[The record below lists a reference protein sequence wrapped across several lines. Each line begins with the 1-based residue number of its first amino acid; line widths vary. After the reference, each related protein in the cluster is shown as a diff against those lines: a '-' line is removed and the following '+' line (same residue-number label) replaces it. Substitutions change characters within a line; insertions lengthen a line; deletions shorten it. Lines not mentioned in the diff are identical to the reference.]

1 MPGANRGGDS
11 IAAIGPC
18 DLPGTVSAPAAWLRP
33 MLKLQGIAVSPG
45 VTIGEALVLDSEGFR
60 IPRRFVARSAVDTEL
75 ERLAN
80 AVAETSREIERNRDA
95 IQAELGGQYAAIFAA
110 HLAMLHDAKLQ
121 AELTSAVRDKN
132 FWPEYAVS
140 RTLRRYA
147 KVFQNLDNHIAQRAH
162 DIYDIEK
169 SLLRNLL
176 GQRRETL
183 AAISQPVIVLAHNL
197 TPSETANL
205 DRRFVQGFATEL
217 GGPGSHTAIV
227 AEGLEIP
234 AVVGLGPFLADVSG
248 GEPVILDGNQGI
260 VILQPDEET
269 IARYRLEVET
279 ARTVAARL
287 DGLRDLPAETTDG
300 VRIQVTG
307 NIEFPSEVE
316 QCLSRGC
323 DGIGLYRTE
332 FLYLT
337 SPREPTEED
346 HFAAYSEVV
355 RSINDKPVVIRT
367 LDLGADKMRTEKTP
381 EEERNPCLGL
391 RSIRLSLR
399 QLPMFR
405 TQLRAILRAS
415 AIGDVR
421 VLFPL
426 VSTIVELRQARM
438 VLADVMEDLAEHGIA
453 FNPKMP
459 VGMMVE
465 TPAAVIMLDA
475 FIREVDFVSI
485 GTNDLIQYTLAV
497 DRGNKEVAE
506 LYNASDPAVLRQ
518 LRRSLDVAREAG
530 VPANVCGQ
538 MSGSVMY
545 TQLLLGLGLRQM
557 SVPASAI
564 PEIKQVCRS
573 VSVAECR
580 GIAERALAMDSAR
593 EVKAFLRDQMR
604 RLLSE
609 SVA

>member
-1 MPGANRGGDS
+1 
-11 IAAIGPC
+11 
-18 DLPGTVSAPAAWLRP
+18 

-75 ERLAN
+75 QRLAT
-80 AVAETSREIERNRDA
+80 AIAETSREIERNRDTIA
-95 IQAELGGQYAAIFAA
+95 AELGGQYAAIFAA
-110 HLAMLHDAKLQ
+110 HLAMLHDPKLQ
-121 AELTSAVRDKN
+121 EELTSAVRDRN

-147 KVFQNLDNHIAQRAH
+147 KAFQNLDNHIAQRAH

-234 AVVGLGPFLADVSG
+234 AVVGIGPFLADVSG
-248 GEPVILDGNQGI
+248 GEPVILDGNQGV

-269 IARYRLEVET
+269 IARYRLEVEQ

-287 DGLRDLPAETTDG
+287 DSLRDLPAETLDG

-307 NIEFPSEVE
+307 NIEFPSEAE
-316 QCLSRGC
+316 HCLSRGC

-337 SPREPTEED
+337 SRREPTEED
-346 HFAAYSEVV
+346 HYAAYAAVV
-355 RSINDKPVVIRT
+355 RAMGDRPVVIRT
-367 LDLGADKMRTEKTP
+367 LDLGADKMRTETTP

-415 AIGDVR
+415 ALGDVR

-453 FNPKMP
+453 FNPRMP

-475 FIREVDFVSI
+475 FVKEVDFVSI

-506 LYNASDPAVLRQ
+506 LYNACDPAVLRQ

-538 MSGSVMY
+538 MSGSVMF

-564 PEIKQVCRS
+564 PEVKQVCRR

-580 GIAERALAMDSAR
+580 GIAERALSMDGAR
-593 EVKAFLRDQMR
+593 EVKAYLRDQMR

-609 SVA
+609 PVA

>member
-1 MPGANRGGDS
+1 
-11 IAAIGPC
+11 
-18 DLPGTVSAPAAWLRP
+18 

-60 IPRRFVARSAVDTEL
+60 IPRRFVERSAVDTEL

-80 AVAETSREIERNRDA
+80 AVAETAREIERNRDA
-95 IQAELGGQYAAIFAA
+95 IRAELGEQYAAIFDA
-110 HLAMLHDAKLQ
+110 HLAMLHDERLQ
-121 AELTSAVRDKN
+121 GELTSAVRDKN
-132 FWPEYAVS
+132 WWPEYAVS

-147 KVFQNLDNHIAQRAH
+147 KVFQNLDNHISQRAH

-205 DRRFVQGFATEL
+205 DRRFVKGFATEL

-248 GEPVILDGNQGI
+248 GEPVILDGQQGV

-269 IARYRLEVET
+269 IARYKLELEA
-279 ARTVAARL
+279 ARTVAAKL
-287 DGLRDLPAETTDG
+287 DTLRDLPAETLDG
-300 VRIQVTG
+300 VRIQLTG
-307 NIEFPSEVE
+307 NIEFPSEAE

-337 SPREPTEED
+337 SRREPTEED

-355 RSINDKPVVIRT
+355 QSMHGKPVVIRT
-367 LDLGADKMRTEKTP
+367 LDLGADKMRTETTP

-415 AIGDVR
+415 ALGDVR

-426 VSTIVELRQARM
+426 VSTIVELRQARL

-465 TPAAVIMLDA
+465 TPAAVMMLDA
-475 FIREVDFVSI
+475 FIKEVDFVSI

-497 DRGNKEVAE
+497 DRGNKEVAD
-506 LYNASDPAVLRQ
+506 LYNACDPAVLR
-518 LRRSLDVAREAG
+518 LLSRSLDVAREAG

-545 TQLLLGLGLRQM
+545 TQLLLGLGLRQL
-557 SVPASAI
+557 SVPPSAI
-564 PEIKQVCRS
+564 PEVKQACRS
-573 VSVAECR
+573 VSVADCR
-580 GIAERALAMDSAR
+580 EIAARALQMDSAR

-604 RLLSE
+604 RRLSE
-609 SVA
+609 TVG

>member
-1 MPGANRGGDS
+1 MPARYGR
-11 IAAIGPC
+11 
-18 DLPGTVSAPAAWLRP
+18 V

-60 IPRRFVARSAVDTEL
+60 IPRRFVARSAVDSEL
-75 ERLAN
+75 ERLAR
-80 AVAETSREIERNRDA
+80 AVADTAKEIERNRDA
-95 IQAELGGQYAAIFAA
+95 IKLELGGQYAAIFEA
-110 HLAMLHDAKLQ
+110 HLAMLHDTRLQ
-121 AELTSAVRDKN
+121 EELQSAVRDRN
-132 FWPEYAVS
+132 WWPEYAVS

-176 GQRRETL
+176 GERRETL
-183 AAISQPVIVLAHNL
+183 ADISQPVIVLAHNL

-248 GEPVILDGNQGI
+248 GEPVILDGNQGV

-269 IARYRLEVET
+269 IARYRLEAEI
-279 ARTVAARL
+279 ARSVAAQL
-287 DGLRDLPAETTDG
+287 DTLRDLPAETIDG
-300 VRIQVTG
+300 VRIGIHG
-307 NIEFPSEVE
+307 NIEFPNEAE
-316 QCLSRGC
+316 HCIARGC

-355 RSINDKPVVIRT
+355 RAMPNLPVVIRT
-367 LDLGADKMRTEKTP
+367 LDLGADKLRTETTS
-381 EEERNPCLGL
+381 EERNPCLGL

-399 QLPMFR
+399 HIPSFR
-405 TQLRAILRAS
+405 TQLRAILRVS
-415 AIGDVR
+415 AMGDVR

-426 VSTIVELRQARM
+426 ISTILELRQARM
-438 VLADVMEDLAEHGIA
+438 VLADVMEDLAEKRID
-453 FNPKMP
+453 FNRNMK

-465 TPAAVIMLDA
+465 TPAAAMMIDV
-475 FIREVDFVSI
+475 FVKEVDFVSI

-497 DRGNKEVAE
+497 DRGNKDVAD
-506 LYNASDPAVLRQ
+506 LYNASDPSVLR
-518 LRRSLDVAREAG
+518 LIRRSLDAAAAVG
-530 VPANVCGQ
+530 VPANLCGQ
-538 MSGSVMY
+538 MSGSVVY
-545 TQLLLGLGLRQM
+545 TQLLLGLGLRQL
-557 SVPASAI
+557 SVPPSSI
-564 PEIKQVCRS
+564 PEVKQVCRS

-580 GIAERALAMDSAR
+580 SIADRALEMDSAR
-593 EVKAFLRDQMR
+593 EVKNFLRDQ
-604 RLLSE
+604 LSRVLPE
-609 SVA
+609 TAV

>member
-1 MPGANRGGDS
+1 MPARYGR
-11 IAAIGPC
+11 
-18 DLPGTVSAPAAWLRP
+18 V

-60 IPRRFVARSAVDTEL
+60 IPRRFVARSAVDSEL
-75 ERLAN
+75 ERLAR
-80 AVAETSREIERNRDA
+80 AVADTAKEIERNRDA
-95 IQAELGGQYAAIFAA
+95 IKLELGGQYAAIFEA
-110 HLAMLHDAKLQ
+110 HLAMLHDTRLQ
-121 AELTSAVRDKN
+121 EELQSAVRDRN
-132 FWPEYAVS
+132 WWPEYAVS

-176 GQRRETL
+176 GERRETL
-183 AAISQPVIVLAHNL
+183 ADISQPVIVLAHNL

-248 GEPVILDGNQGI
+248 GEPVILDGNQGV

-269 IARYRLEVET
+269 IARYRLEAEI
-279 ARTVAARL
+279 ARSVAAQL
-287 DGLRDLPAETTDG
+287 DALRDLPAETIDG
-300 VRIQVTG
+300 VRIGIHG
-307 NIEFPSEVE
+307 NIEFPNEAE
-316 QCLSRGC
+316 HCIARGC

-355 RSINDKPVVIRT
+355 RAMPNLPVVIRT
-367 LDLGADKMRTEKTP
+367 LDLGADKLRTETTS
-381 EEERNPCLGL
+381 EERNPCLGL

-399 QLPMFR
+399 HIPSFR
-405 TQLRAILRAS
+405 TQLRAILRVS
-415 AIGDVR
+415 AMGDVR

-426 VSTIVELRQARM
+426 ISTILELRQARM
-438 VLADVMEDLAEHGIA
+438 VLADVMEDLAEKRID
-453 FNPKMP
+453 FNRNMK

-465 TPAAVIMLDA
+465 TPAAAMMIDV
-475 FIREVDFVSI
+475 FVKEVDFVSI

-497 DRGNKEVAE
+497 DRGNKDVAD
-506 LYNASDPAVLRQ
+506 LYNASDPSVLR
-518 LRRSLDVAREAG
+518 LIRRSLDAAAAVG
-530 VPANVCGQ
+530 VPANLCGQ
-538 MSGSVMY
+538 MSGSVLY
-545 TQLLLGLGLRQM
+545 TQLLLGLGLRQL
-557 SVPASAI
+557 SVPPRFPAS
-564 PEIKQVCRS
+564 RS
-573 VSVAECR
+573 L
-580 GIAERALAMDSAR
+580 I
-593 EVKAFLRDQMR
+593 
-604 RLLSE
+604 
-609 SVA
+609 

>member
-1 MPGANRGGDS
+1 MPARYGR
-11 IAAIGPC
+11 
-18 DLPGTVSAPAAWLRP
+18 V

-60 IPRRFVARSAVDTEL
+60 IPRRFVARSAVDSEL
-75 ERLAN
+75 ERLAR
-80 AVAETSREIERNRDA
+80 AVADTAKEIERNRDA
-95 IQAELGGQYAAIFAA
+95 IELELGGQYAAIFEA
-110 HLAMLHDAKLQ
+110 HLAMLHDTRLQ
-121 AELTSAVRDKN
+121 EELQSAVRDRN
-132 FWPEYAVS
+132 WWPEYAVS

-176 GQRRETL
+176 GERREMLTD
-183 AAISQPVIVLAHNL
+183 ISQPVIVLAHNL

-248 GEPVILDGNQGI
+248 GEPVILDGNQGV

-269 IARYRLEVET
+269 IARYRLEAEI
-279 ARTVAARL
+279 ARSVAAQL
-287 DGLRDLPAETTDG
+287 DTLRDLPAETIDG
-300 VRIQVTG
+300 VRIGIHG
-307 NIEFPSEVE
+307 NIEFPNEAE
-316 QCLSRGC
+316 HCIARGC

-355 RSINDKPVVIRT
+355 RAMPNLPVVIRT
-367 LDLGADKMRTEKTP
+367 LDLGADKLRTETTS
-381 EEERNPCLGL
+381 EERNPCLGL

-399 QLPMFR
+399 HIPSFR
-405 TQLRAILRAS
+405 TQLRAILRVS
-415 AIGDVR
+415 AMGDVR

-426 VSTIVELRQARM
+426 ISTILELRQARM
-438 VLADVMEDLAEHGIA
+438 VLADVMEDLAEKRID
-453 FNPKMP
+453 FNRNMK

-465 TPAAVIMLDA
+465 TPAAAMMIDV
-475 FIREVDFVSI
+475 FVKEVDFVSI

-497 DRGNKEVAE
+497 DRGNKDVAD
-506 LYNASDPAVLRQ
+506 LYNASDPSVLR
-518 LRRSLDVAREAG
+518 LIRRSLDAAAAVG
-530 VPANVCGQ
+530 VPANLCGQ
-538 MSGSVMY
+538 MSGSVVY
-545 TQLLLGLGLRQM
+545 TQLLLGLGLRQL
-557 SVPASAI
+557 SVPPSSI
-564 PEIKQVCRS
+564 PEVKQVCRS

-580 GIAERALAMDSAR
+580 SIADRALEMDSAR
-593 EVKAFLRDQMR
+593 EVKNFLRDQ
-604 RLLSE
+604 LSRVLPE
-609 SVA
+609 TAV

>member
-1 MPGANRGGDS
+1 
-11 IAAIGPC
+11 
-18 DLPGTVSAPAAWLRP
+18 

-121 AELTSAVRDKN
+121 DELATAVRDRN
-132 FWPEYAVS
+132 WWPEYAVS

-147 KVFQNLDNHIAQRAH
+147 KVFQNLDNHISQRAH

-183 AAISQPVIVLAHNL
+183 ASISQPVIVLAHNL

-205 DRRFVQGFATEL
+205 DRQFVKGFATEL

-234 AVVGLGPFLADVSG
+234 AVVGIGPFLADVSG

-269 IARYRLEVET
+269 IARYRMEAEA
-279 ARTVAARL
+279 ARTVAKKL
-287 DGLRDLPAETTDG
+287 DRLRDLPAVTTDG
-300 VRIQVTG
+300 VRIQITG
-307 NIEFPSEVE
+307 NIEFPSEAE

-337 SPREPTEED
+337 SRHEPTEED
-346 HFAAYSEVV
+346 HFSAYRDVV
-355 RSINDKPVVIRT
+355 QAMQGMPVVIRT
-367 LDLGADKMRTEKTP
+367 IDLGSDKMLTASKS

-415 AIGDVR
+415 AIGNVR

-453 FNPKMP
+453 FNAKMP

-465 TPAAVIMLDA
+465 TPAAVMMLDA
-475 FIREVDFVSI
+475 FIKEVDFVSI

-506 LYNASDPAVLRQ
+506 LYNACDPAVLRL
-518 LRRSLDVAREAG
+518 LRRSLDVATEAG
-530 VPANVCGQ
+530 VPATVCGQ

-545 TQLLLGLGLRQM
+545 TQLLLGLGLRQL

-564 PEIKQVCRS
+564 PEVKQVIRS
-573 VSVAECR
+573 VSAAECR
-580 GIAERALAMDSAR
+580 VIAEKALTMDAAR
-593 EVKAFLRDQMR
+593 EVKAYLRDQLR
-604 RLLSE
+604 RLLAE
-609 SVA
+609 TVA

>member
-1 MPGANRGGDS
+1 
-11 IAAIGPC
+11 
-18 DLPGTVSAPAAWLRP
+18 

-75 ERLAN
+75 ERLSR
-80 AVAETSREIERNRDA
+80 AVADTAAEIERNRDA
-95 IQAELGGQYAAIFAA
+95 IRAELGDQYAAIFAA
-110 HLAMLHDAKLQ
+110 HLAMLHDPRLQ
-121 AELTSAVRDKN
+121 EELVSAVRDRN

-147 KVFQNLDNHIAQRAH
+147 KVFQSLDNHIAQRAH

-205 DRRFVQGFATEL
+205 DRRYVQGFATEL

-248 GEPVILDGNQGI
+248 GEPVILDGNQGV

-269 IARYRLEVET
+269 IARYRLEVEA
-279 ARTVAARL
+279 ARTVAAKL
-287 DGLRDLPAETTDG
+287 DTLRDLPAETLDG
-300 VRIQVTG
+300 VRIHITG
-307 NIEFPSEVE
+307 NIEFPNEAE
-316 QCLSRGC
+316 HCLSRGC

-337 SPREPTEED
+337 SRREPTEED
-346 HFAAYSEVV
+346 HFAAYAEVV
-355 RSINDKPVVIRT
+355 RIMAGKPVVIRT
-367 LDLGADKMRTEKTP
+367 LDLGADKLRTESTP

-415 AIGDVR
+415 TLGDVR

-453 FNPKMP
+453 FNRDLP
-459 VGMMVE
+459 VGIMVE
-465 TPAAVIMLDA
+465 TPAAVMMLDV
-475 FIREVDFVSI
+475 FIREVDFISM

-497 DRGNKEVAE
+497 DRGNKEVAD
-506 LYNASDPAVLRQ
+506 LYNACDPAVLRLLQ
-518 LRRSLDVAREAG
+518 RSFDIAREAG

-545 TQLLLGLGLRQM
+545 TQLLLGLGLRHL

-564 PEIKQVCRS
+564 PEVKQVCRS

-580 GIAERALAMDSAR
+580 GIAERALQMEGAR
-593 EVKAFLRDQMR
+593 EVKAFLSDQMR
-604 RLLSE
+604 RRLAGAGAS
-609 SVA
+609 

>member
-1 MPGANRGGDS
+1 
-11 IAAIGPC
+11 
-18 DLPGTVSAPAAWLRP
+18 

-60 IPRRFVARSAVDTEL
+60 IPRRFVERSAVDTEL
-75 ERLAN
+75 ARLAH
-80 AVAETSREIERNRDA
+80 AIGETAGEMERNRDA
-95 IQAELGGQYAAIFAA
+95 IRAELGEQYAAIFEA
-110 HLAMLHDAKLQ
+110 HLAMLHDEKLQ
-121 AELTSAVRDKN
+121 QELQTAVRDRN
-132 FWPEYAVS
+132 WWPEYAVS

-147 KVFQNLDNHIAQRAH
+147 KVFQSLDNHISQRAH

-197 TPSETANL
+197 TPSETATL
-205 DRRFVQGFATEL
+205 DRRFVKGFATEL

-234 AVVGLGPFLADVSG
+234 AVVGVGPFLADVSG
-248 GEPVILDGNQGI
+248 GEPVILDGNQGL

-269 IARYRLEVET
+269 IARYRQELE
-279 ARTVAARL
+279 AAQTVAAQL
-287 DGLRDLPAETTDG
+287 KEIRDLPAETTDG
-300 VRIQVTG
+300 VRIQLTG
-307 NIEFPSEVE
+307 NIEFPSEAE
-316 QCLSRGC
+316 QCLARGC

-332 FLYLT
+332 FLYLASRT
-337 SPREPTEED
+337 EPTEED
-346 HFAAYSEVV
+346 HFAAYAEVV
-355 RSINDKPVVIRT
+355 QAMAGRPVVIRT
-367 LDLGADKMRTEKTP
+367 LDLGADKMHSRLNI

-415 AIGDVR
+415 ALGDVR
-421 VLFPL
+421 VMFPL
-426 VSTIVELRQARM
+426 ISTIVELRQARM

-453 FNPKMP
+453 FNRKMP

-465 TPAAVIMLDA
+465 TPAAVMMLDI
-475 FIREVDFVSI
+475 FIKEVDFVSI

-497 DRGNKEVAE
+497 DRGNKEVAD
-506 LYNASDPAVLRQ
+506 LYNACDPAVLRQ

>member
-1 MPGANRGGDS
+1 
-11 IAAIGPC
+11 
-18 DLPGTVSAPAAWLRP
+18 
-33 MLKLQGIAVSPG
+33 
-45 VTIGEALVLDSEGFR
+45 
-60 IPRRFVARSAVDTEL
+60 
-75 ERLAN
+75 
-80 AVAETSREIERNRDA
+80 
-95 IQAELGGQYAAIFAA
+95 
-110 HLAMLHDAKLQ
+110 
-121 AELTSAVRDKN
+121 
-132 FWPEYAVS
+132 
-140 RTLRRYA
+140 
-147 KVFQNLDNHIAQRAH
+147 
-162 DIYDIEK
+162 
-169 SLLRNLL
+169 
-176 GQRRETL
+176 RRETL

-248 GEPVILDGNQGI
+248 GEPVILDGNQGL

-269 IARYRLEVET
+269 IAHYRLEVEA
-279 ARTVAARL
+279 ARTVAVKL
-287 DGLRDLPAETTDG
+287 DRLRDLPAETLDG
-300 VRIQVTG
+300 VRVQLTG

-337 SPREPTEED
+337 SRREPTEED
-346 HFAAYSEVV
+346 HFAAYVEVV
-355 RSINDKPVVIRT
+355 QAMLGKPIVIRT
-367 LDLGADKMRTEKTP
+367 LDLGADKMRTETTS

-415 AIGDVR
+415 ALGDVR

-453 FNPKMP
+453 FNRKMP

-465 TPAAVIMLDA
+465 TPAAVVLLDK
-475 FIREVDFVSI
+475 FIKEVDFVSV

-497 DRGNKEVAE
+497 DRGNKEVAD
-506 LYNASDPAVLRQ
+506 LYNACDPAVLRL

-545 TQLLLGLGLRQM
+545 TQLLLGLGLRQL

-564 PEIKQVCRS
+564 PEVKQVCRS

-580 GIAERALAMDSAR
+580 GIAERALEMDGAG
-593 EVKAFLRDQMR
+593 EVKAFLREQLR
-604 RLLSE
+604 RLLS
-609 SVA
+609 SQTVA

>member
-18 DLPGTVSAPAAWLRP
+18 DLPGTVSAPVAGLRP

>member
-1 MPGANRGGDS
+1 
-11 IAAIGPC
+11 
-18 DLPGTVSAPAAWLRP
+18 
-33 MLKLQGIAVSPG
+33 MLKLQGIAVSAG

-75 ERLAN
+75 ERLQT
-80 AVAETSREIERNRDA
+80 AVGETAREIERNRDA
-95 IQAELGGQYAAIFAA
+95 IKSELGGQYAAIFDA
-110 HLAMLHDAKLQ
+110 HLAMLHDPKLQ
-121 AELTSAVRDKN
+121 AELASAVRDKN
-132 FWPEYAVS
+132 WWPEYAVS

-197 TPSETANL
+197 TPSETATL
-205 DRRFVQGFATEL
+205 DRRFVKGFATEL

-234 AVVGLGPFLADVSG
+234 AVVGLGPFLSDVSG
-248 GEPVILDGNQGI
+248 GEPVILDGNQGV

-269 IARYRLEVET
+269 IARYRLEVE
-279 ARTVAARL
+279 AERSAHERLAAI
-287 DGLRDLPAETTDG
+287 RDLPAETTDG
-300 VRIQVTG
+300 VRVQITG
-307 NIEFPSEVE
+307 NIEFPSEAE

-337 SPREPTEED
+337 SKREPTEED
-346 HFAAYSEVV
+346 HFAAYSAVV
-355 RSINDKPVVIRT
+355 RAMPDKPIVIRT
-367 LDLGADKMRTEKTP
+367 LDLGADKMLTETSL
-381 EEERNPCLGL
+381 EDERNPCLGL

-415 AIGDVR
+415 ALGDVR
-421 VLFPL
+421 VMFPL
-426 VSTIVELRQARM
+426 ICTIVELRQARM
-438 VLADVMEDLAEHGIA
+438 VLADVMEDLTEHGIP
-453 FNPKMP
+453 FNRNMP

-465 TPAAVIMLDA
+465 TPAAVMMLDA
-475 FIREVDFVSI
+475 FIKEVDFVSV

-497 DRGNKEVAE
+497 DRGNKEVAD
-506 LYNASDPAVLRQ
+506 LYNACDPAVLRL

-545 TQLLLGLGLRQM
+545 TQLLLGLGLRQL

-564 PEIKQVCRS
+564 PEVKQVCRS
-573 VSVAECR
+573 VSVADCR
-580 GIAERALAMDSAR
+580 RIAERVLEMDGAR

-604 RLLSE
+604 RLLTDQP
-609 SVA
+609 A

>member
-1 MPGANRGGDS
+1 
-11 IAAIGPC
+11 
-18 DLPGTVSAPAAWLRP
+18 

-75 ERLAN
+75 ERLAT

-121 AELTSAVRDKN
+121 EELTSAVRDRN

-248 GEPVILDGNQGI
+248 GEPVILDGNQGV

-287 DGLRDLPAETTDG
+287 EPLRDLPAETIDG

-307 NIEFPSEVE
+307 NIEFPSEAE

-355 RSINDKPVVIRT
+355 RVIKDKPVVIRT
-367 LDLGADKMRTEKTP
+367 LDLGADKMRTETTP

-497 DRGNKEVAE
+497 DRGNKEVAD
-506 LYNASDPAVLRQ
+506 LYNACDPAVLRQ

>member
-1 MPGANRGGDS
+1 
-11 IAAIGPC
+11 
-18 DLPGTVSAPAAWLRP
+18 
-33 MLKLQGIAVSPG
+33 MLKLQGIAVSSG

-75 ERLAN
+75 QRLSN
-80 AVAETSREIERNRDA
+80 AIAESTAEIKKNRDA
-95 IQAELGGQYAAIFAA
+95 VRGELGEQYAAIFDA
-110 HLAMLHDAKLQ
+110 HLAMLHDQRLQ
-121 AELTSAVRDKN
+121 EELTSAVRERN
-132 FWPEYAVS
+132 WWPEYAVS

-183 AAISQPVIVLAHNL
+183 ASISEPVVILAHNL

-205 DRRFVQGFATEL
+205 DRRFVKGFATEL

-234 AVVGLGPFLADVSG
+234 AVVGIGPFLADVSG
-248 GEPVILDGNQGI
+248 GEPVILDGNQGV

-269 IARYRLEVET
+269 IARYRLEAEVAE
-279 ARTVAARL
+279 TVAASL
-287 DGLRDLPAETTDG
+287 GQLRDLPAETTDG
-300 VRIQVTG
+300 VRVQIRG
-307 NIEFPSEVE
+307 NIEFPEEVE
-316 QCLSRGC
+316 QCMRRGS

-337 SPREPTEED
+337 SQHEPSEED
-346 HFAAYSEVV
+346 HYCAYRKVIDAIDGKPMVV
-355 RSINDKPVVIRT
+355 RT
-367 LDLGADKMRTEKTP
+367 LDLGSDKMLTEKSP

-415 AIGDVR
+415 AHGDVR
-421 VLFPL
+421 VMFPL
-426 VSTIVELRQARM
+426 VSTILELRQARL
-438 VLADVMEDLAEHGIA
+438 VLADVMEDLAEHDID
-453 FNPKMP
+453 FNPKLKI
-459 VGMMVE
+459 GIMVE
-465 TPAAVIMLDA
+465 TPAAAMMLDA
-475 FIREVDFVSI
+475 FIKEVDFVSV

-497 DRGNKEVAE
+497 DRGNKDVAD
-506 LYNASDPAVLRQ
+506 LYSACDPAVIRL
-518 LRRSLDVAREAG
+518 LKRSLDIADDAG
-530 VPANVCGQ
+530 VSASVCGQ

-545 TQLLLGLGLRQM
+545 TKLLLGLGLREL
-557 SVPASAI
+557 SVPAAAI
-564 PEIKQVCRS
+564 PEIKQAVRS
-573 VSVAECR
+573 VSIADCQAVAKRVLE
-580 GIAERALAMDSAR
+580 MNSAR
-593 EVKAFLRDQMR
+593 DVKAFLRDQKR
-604 RLLSE
+604 RLLAE
-609 SVA
+609 TVA

>member
-1 MPGANRGGDS
+1 
-11 IAAIGPC
+11 
-18 DLPGTVSAPAAWLRP
+18 
-33 MLKLQGIAVSPG
+33 MLKLQGIAVSAG

-75 ERLAN
+75 ERLRT
-80 AVAETSREIERNRDA
+80 AVAATAREIERNRDA
-95 IQAELGGQYAAIFAA
+95 IWSELGEQYAAIFDA
-110 HLAMLHDAKLQ
+110 HLAMLHDPKLQ
-121 AELTSAVRDKN
+121 EELTSAVRDKN
-132 FWPEYAVS
+132 WWPEYAVS

-147 KVFQNLDNHIAQRAH
+147 KAFQSLDNHIAQRAH

-169 SLLRNLL
+169 SLLRSLL

-197 TPSETANL
+197 TPSETATL
-205 DRRFVQGFATEL
+205 DRRFVKGFATEL

-248 GEPVILDGNQGI
+248 GEPVIVDGNQGV

-269 IARYRLEVET
+269 IARYRLEVEAERT
-279 ARTVAARL
+279 AHQRL
-287 DGLRDLPAETTDG
+287 EAIRDLPAETMDG
-300 VRIQVTG
+300 VRIQITG
-307 NIEFPSEVE
+307 NIEFPSEAE

-337 SPREPTEED
+337 SKREPTEED
-346 HFAAYSEVV
+346 HFAAYSAVV
-355 RSINDKPVVIRT
+355 QAMPDKPVVIRT
-367 LDLGADKMRTEKTP
+367 LDLGADKMLTESTP

-415 AIGDVR
+415 ALGDVR
-421 VLFPL
+421 VMFPL
-426 VSTIVELRQARM
+426 ISTIVELRQARM
-438 VLADVMEDLAEHGIA
+438 VLADVMEDLAEHGIP
-453 FNPKMP
+453 FNRTMP

-465 TPAAVIMLDA
+465 TPAAAMMLDI
-475 FIREVDFVSI
+475 FIKEVDFVSI

-497 DRGNKEVAE
+497 DRGNKEVAD
-506 LYNASDPAVLRQ
+506 LYNACDPAVLRL

-545 TQLLLGLGLRQM
+545 TQLLLGLGLRQL
-557 SVPASAI
+557 SVPAAAI
-564 PEIKQVCRS
+564 PEVKQVCRS
-573 VSVAECR
+573 VSVADCR
-580 GIAERALAMDSAR
+580 RIAERALGMDGAR

-604 RLLSE
+604 RLLAE
-609 SVA
+609 QPA

>member
-1 MPGANRGGDS
+1 
-11 IAAIGPC
+11 
-18 DLPGTVSAPAAWLRP
+18 

-60 IPRRFVARSAVDTEL
+60 IPRRFVERSAVDTEL
-75 ERLAN
+75 ARLAA
-80 AVAETSREIERNRDA
+80 AVAETTREVERNRDA
-95 IQAELGGQYAAIFAA
+95 IRAELGDQYAAIFEA
-110 HLAMLHDAKLQ
+110 HLAMLHDPKLQ
-121 AELTSAVRDKN
+121 EELTSAVRDRN
-132 FWPEYAVS
+132 WWPEYAVS

-147 KVFQNLDNHIAQRAH
+147 KAFQNLDNRIAQRAH
-162 DIYDIEK
+162 DIYDLEK
-169 SLLRNLL
+169 SLLRSLL

-183 AAISQPVIVLAHNL
+183 AAISQPVVVLAHNL

-205 DRRFVQGFATEL
+205 DRRLVKGFATEL

-234 AVVGLGPFLADVSG
+234 AVVGVGPFLADVSG
-248 GEPVILDGNQGI
+248 GEPVILDGNQGVI
-260 VILQPDEET
+260 ILQPDEET
-269 IARYRLEVET
+269 IAQYRLEEE
-279 ARTVAARL
+279 AAKHVAAKL
-287 DGLRDLPAETTDG
+287 DRLRDLPAETTDG
-300 VRIQVTG
+300 VRIQIMG

-316 QCLSRGC
+316 QCISRGC

-337 SPREPTEED
+337 SKREPTEED
-346 HFAAYSEVV
+346 HYKAYSSVV
-355 RSINDKPVVIRT
+355 NAMGGKPVVIRT
-367 LDLGADKMRTEKTP
+367 LDLGADKMLTETTP

-399 QLPMFR
+399 QLPVFR

-415 AIGDVR
+415 ALGDVR
-421 VLFPL
+421 VMFPL
-426 VSTIVELRQARM
+426 ISTIVELRQARM

-465 TPAAVIMLDA
+465 TPAAVMMLDA
-475 FIREVDFVSI
+475 FIKEVDFISI

-506 LYNASDPAVLRQ
+506 LYNACDPAVLRL
-518 LRRSLDVAREAG
+518 LRRTLDVAAEAG
-530 VPANVCGQ
+530 VPATLCGQ

-545 TQLLLGLGLRQM
+545 TQLLLGLGLRQL

-564 PEIKQVCRS
+564 PEVKQVVRS
-573 VSVAECR
+573 VSAAECR
-580 GIAERALAMDSAR
+580 AIAEKALTMDAAR
-593 EVKAFLRDQMR
+593 EVKAYLRDQLR
-604 RLLSE
+604 RLLAE
-609 SVA
+609 TVA

>member
-1 MPGANRGGDS
+1 
-11 IAAIGPC
+11 
-18 DLPGTVSAPAAWLRP
+18 

-60 IPRRFVARSAVDTEL
+60 IPRRFVERSAVDTEL
-75 ERLAN
+75 ARLAH
-80 AVAETSREIERNRDA
+80 AIGETAGEMERNRDA
-95 IQAELGGQYAAIFAA
+95 IRAELGEQYAAIFEA
-110 HLAMLHDAKLQ
+110 HLAMLHDEKLQ
-121 AELTSAVRDKN
+121 QELQTAVRDRN
-132 FWPEYAVS
+132 WWPEYAVS

-147 KVFQNLDNHIAQRAH
+147 KVFQSLDNHISQRAH

-197 TPSETANL
+197 TPSETATL
-205 DRRFVQGFATEL
+205 DRRFVKGFATEL

-234 AVVGLGPFLADVSG
+234 AVVGVGPFLADVSG
-248 GEPVILDGNQGI
+248 GEPVILDGNQGL

-269 IARYRLEVET
+269 IARYRQELE
-279 ARTVAARL
+279 AAQTVAAQL
-287 DGLRDLPAETTDG
+287 KEIRDLPAETTDG
-300 VRIQVTG
+300 VRIQLTG
-307 NIEFPSEVE
+307 NIEFPTEAE
-316 QCLSRGC
+316 QCLARGC

-332 FLYLT
+332 FLYLASRT
-337 SPREPTEED
+337 EPTEED
-346 HFAAYSEVV
+346 HYAAYAEVV
-355 RSINDKPVVIRT
+355 QAMAGRPVVIRT
-367 LDLGADKMRTEKTP
+367 LDLGADKMHSRLNI

-415 AIGDVR
+415 ALGDVR
-421 VLFPL
+421 VMFPL
-426 VSTIVELRQARM
+426 ISTIVELRQARM

-453 FNPKMP
+453 FNRKMP

-465 TPAAVIMLDA
+465 TPAAVMMLDI
-475 FIREVDFVSI
+475 FIKEVDFVSI

-497 DRGNKEVAE
+497 DRGNKDVAD
-506 LYNASDPAVLRQ
+506 LYNACDPAVLRL

-538 MSGSVMY
+538 MSGSVMF
-545 TQLLLGLGLRQM
+545 TQLLLGLGLRQL
-557 SVPASAI
+557 SVPPSAI
-564 PEIKQVCRS
+564 PEVKQVCRS

-580 GIAERALAMDSAR
+580 LIAEKALAMDGAR
-593 EVKAFLRDQMR
+593 EVKAYLRDQLRR
-604 RLLSE
+604 RLAQA
-609 SVA
+609 VA